1 MKTIILLAAALGT
14 LSTGALAVD
23 HPNAPAATSTCTP
36 STAPTA
42 NQGLRDPAE
51 TSAAGHVKVFDGR
64 DGSLRAD
71 DGASGEH
78 IKKAQMHIRKA
89 GGERE
94 TFAETSGETNASR
107 VQEQNNLK
115 QIGLANSCK

>member
-1 MKTIILLAAALGT
+1 MKTIILIAAALGT

-42 NQGLRDPAE
+42 LQGRRDPAE
-51 TSAAGHVKVFDGR
+51 TSAAGHVKVFSGR
-64 DGSLRAD
+64 DGALRAD
-71 DGASGEH
+71 DEASGEH

-89 GGERE
+89 GGDRE
-94 TFAETSGETNASR
+94 EFAEASGDASR